1 MHIIKK
7 ESFRWLGERE
17 LQVESVDHGKA
28 GFMNHSEDV
37 EDEGIDVSEVTLQGA
52 QHCAQEEEYGGV
64 EEMSLTDDKESWTL
78 LSISD

>member
-1 MHIIKK
+1 
-7 ESFRWLGERE
+7 
-17 LQVESVDHGKA
+17 
-28 GFMNHSEDV
+28 MNHSEDV

-52 QHCAQEEEYGGV
+52 QHFAQEEEYGGV